1 MRLGTNDQKTSQMRA
16 LYVRYCAKKNLGTHI
31 VPNLNHPNK
40 MFMIGHV
47 GVGQDT
53 AAADKEYTA
62 DIRRYVYNMYFLLYY
77 NI

>member
-1 MRLGTNDQKTSQMRA
+1 MSALSYVSTHSIIKSAAEQHEKAVEMRLGTNDQKTSQMRA

-47 GVGQDT
+47 GVG
-53 AAADKEYTA
+53 
-62 DIRRYVYNMYFLLYY
+62 
-77 NI
+77 